1 MKKIA
6 KNKRL
11 TVIIPIICIIVII
24 GIIIGANVIKVNIA
38 NGKYNSSN
46 SGSNNKNLIP
56 EYIKEGITLGGI
68 TGTLKVLDTS
78 DATAKPEDI
87 TKGKTAYVNGVKIT
101 GTKITRE
108 ILKIGDYVEYTPDT
122 ASAYSLTTA
131 VSGYTSNQSI
141 PQETMKWQIMSV
153 NEDGTV
159 DLISETSTSQKV
171 YLFGDLG
178 YNNGVWILNDICSKQ
193 YSNKSLGIT
202 ARSIKIEDIESKF
215 SDKGIQARNEYNH
228 YGTNYGSTYKIIN
241 QNDRTYY
248 PLLYSRENGS
258 GIDTDT
264 IKKDG
269 IGRSE
274 SYYTT
279 PTTETGTNAT
289 SLTATQT
296 SYALNISTN
305 NNYFINEEFYNLI
318 SKGEY
323 TIASR
328 GVRCYSNSQNDC
340 IGFGLFRVVNDT
352 KDFIKKIVSG
362 DLSAS
367 YGSYGSTAFASWG
380 LGLRPVTTL
389 GANIEFTSGDGSIDN
404 PYKISI

>member
-87 TKGKTAYVNGVKIT
+87 IKGKTAYVNGVKIT

-122 ASAYSLTTA
+122 ASTYSLTSA

-141 PQETMKWQIMSV
+141 MQETMKWQIMSV

-215 SDKGIQARNEYNH
+215 SDIGIQARNKTNL
-228 YGTNYGSTYKIIN
+228 YGIQYGNTFKPNN
-241 QNDRTYY
+241 QKDCTYY
-248 PLLYSRENGS
+248 PLLYARENGS
-258 GIDTDT
+258 GVNTDT

-279 PTTETGTNAT
+279 PTTERGTRAT

-296 SYALNISTN
+296 NYSLSLTIN
-305 NNYFINEEFYNLI
+305 NNYFINEEFYKLI
-318 SKGEY
+318 SKCKY

-328 GVRCYSNSQNDC
+328 AANCYTGEDGV
-340 IGFGLFRVVNDT
+340 IGFKLFAVVGSDST
-352 KDFIKKIVSG
+352 QLQG
-362 DLSAS
+362 WDLVTSN
-367 YGSYGSTAFASWG
+367 GSSTAFASLG
-380 LGLRPVTTL
+380 LGLRPVATL

>member
-1 MKKIA
+1 MKKIE
-6 KNKRL
+6 KNKRI
-11 TVIIPIICIIVII
+11 TIIISIICIIVII

-171 YLFGDLG
+171 YLFGNLG

-202 ARSIKIEDIESKF
+202 ARSIKLEDIESKF
-215 SDKGIQARNEYNH
+215 SDKGIQTRNEYAH
-228 YGTNYGSTYKIIN
+228 YNIKYGDTFKPT
-241 QNDRTYY
+241 DRVGHTYY
-248 PLLYSRENGS
+248 PLLYARENGS
-258 GIDTDT
+258 GVNTDT

-274 SYYTT
+274 SYYTA
-279 PTTETGTNAT
+279 PTTETGTRAT

-296 SYALNISTN
+296 NYDLDLTTD

-328 GVRCYSNSQNDC
+328 AANCYAKNDDV
-340 IGFGLFRVVNDT
+340 IGFKIFVV
-352 KDFIKKIVSG
+352 
-362 DLSAS
+362 AS
-367 YGSYGSTAFASWG
+367 YDNFTKKQLRGWDLLTSSGNFPAYTACG
-380 LGLRPVTTL
+380 NGLRPVATL

>member
-122 ASAYSLTTA
+122 ASTYSLTSA

-141 PQETMKWQIMSV
+141 MQETMKWQIMSV

-171 YLFGDLG
+171 YLFGNLG

-202 ARSIKIEDIESKF
+202 ARSIKLEDIESKF
-215 SDKGIQARNEYNH
+215 SDKGIQTRNKTNL
-228 YGTNYGSTYKIIN
+228 YGTQYGDTYKPKN
-241 QNDRTYY
+241 QKERTYY
-248 PLLYSRENGS
+248 PLLYARENGS
-258 GIDTDT
+258 GVNTDT

-279 PTTETGTNAT
+279 PTTETGTRAT
-289 SLTATQT
+289 SLTAMQT
-296 SYALNISTN
+296 NYDLDLTTN

-328 GVRCYSNSQNDC
+328 AANCYSDVNDC
-340 IGFGLFRVVNDT
+340 IGFKIFIVKGST
-352 KDFIKKIVSG
+352 KKLWGSDLVTSSG
-362 DLSAS
+362 S
-367 YGSYGSTAFASWG
+367 STAFASLG
-380 LGLRPVTTL
+380 LGLRPVATL

>member
-1 MKKIA
+1 MYKINIKVKMA
-6 KNKRL
+6 DKIKMKNKKL
-11 TVIIPIICIIVII
+11 
-24 GIIIGANVIKVNIA
+24 KKLKKNI
-38 NGKYNSSN
+38 
-46 SGSNNKNLIP
+46 
-56 EYIKEGITLGGI
+56 EGITLIALVVTIIVLLILAGVALNLTIGQNGI
-68 TGTLKVLDTS
+68 FSRAK
-78 DATAKPEDI
+78 DATNTWKNAEVNEQLALDEGANLIDSYLNGNGTEEGDI
-87 TKGKTAYVNGVKIT
+87 TKEK
-101 GTKITRE
+101 
-108 ILKIGDYVEYTPDT
+108 LKIGDYVEYTPDT
-122 ASAYSLTTA
+122 VGAYSLTSA

-141 PQETMKWQIMSV
+141 SQETMKWQIMSI

-171 YLFGDLG
+171 YLFGNLG

-202 ARSIKIEDIESKF
+202 ARSIKIEDIESKL
-215 SDKGIQARNEYNH
+215 SDKGIQTRNESNL
-228 YGTNYGSTYKIIN
+228 YGTQYGDTFKPIN
-241 QNDRTYY
+241 QNTYY
-248 PLLYSRENGS
+248 PLLYARENGS
-258 GIDTDT
+258 GVNTDT

-279 PTTETGTNAT
+279 PTTETGTWAT

-296 SYALNISTN
+296 NYDLDLTTN

-328 GVRCYSNSQNDC
+328 AANCYSDASDC
-340 IGFGLFRVVNDT
+340 IGFKLFVV
-352 KDFIKKIVSG
+352 KGSAKKLLGS
-362 DLSAS
+362 DLVAS
-367 YGSYGSTAFASWG
+367 YGGSTAFVSWG
-380 LGLRPVTTL
+380 LGLRPVATL
-389 GANIEFTSGDGSIDN
+389 GANIEFTSGDGSIDK

>member
-6 KNKRL
+6 KNRRL
-11 TVIIPIICIIVII
+11 IIILSIICIIVII

-87 TKGKTAYVNGVKIT
+87 IKGKTAYVNGVKIT

-122 ASAYSLTTA
+122 ASTYSLTSA

-171 YLFGDLG
+171 YLFGNLG

-202 ARSIKIEDIESKF
+202 ARSIKIEDIESKL
-215 SDKGIQARNEYNH
+215 SDIGIETRNESNL
-228 YGTNYGSTYKIIN
+228 YGTQYGDTFKPIN
-241 QNDRTYY
+241 QNTYY
-248 PLLYSRENGS
+248 PLLYARENGS
-258 GIDTDT
+258 GVNTDT

-279 PTTETGTNAT
+279 PTTETGTWAT
-289 SLTATQT
+289 SLTATQMNYDLDLT
-296 SYALNISTN
+296 TN

-328 GVRCYSNSQNDC
+328 AANCYSDASDC
-340 IGFGLFRVVNDT
+340 IGFKLFVV
-352 KDFIKKIVSG
+352 KGSAKKLLGS
-362 DLSAS
+362 DLVAS
-367 YGSYGSTAFASWG
+367 YGGSTAFVSWG
-380 LGLRPVTTL
+380 LGLRPVATL

>member
-11 TVIIPIICIIVII
+11 TIIISIICIIVII
-24 GIIIGANVIKVNIA
+24 GIIIGANVIKVNIS

-122 ASAYSLTTA
+122 ASAYSLTSA

-202 ARSIKIEDIESKF
+202 ARSIKLEDIESKF
-215 SDKGIQARNEYNH
+215 SDKGIQTRNEYAH
-228 YGTNYGSTYKIIN
+228 YNIKYGDTFKPTD
-241 QNDRTYY
+241 QVGHTYY
-248 PLLYSRENGS
+248 PLLYARENGS
-258 GIDTDT
+258 GVNTDT

-274 SYYTT
+274 SYYTA
-279 PTTETGTNAT
+279 PTTETGTRAT

-296 SYALNISTN
+296 NYDLDLTTD

-328 GVRCYSNSQNDC
+328 AANCYAKNDDV
-340 IGFGLFRVVNDT
+340 IGFKIFVV
-352 KDFIKKIVSG
+352 VSS
-362 DLSAS
+362 D
-367 YGSYGSTAFASWG
+367 GSTKQLQGWDLLTSSGVFQGYTSWG
-380 LGLRPVTTL
+380 NGLRPVATL

>member
-56 EYIKEGITLGGI
+56 EYIKEGITLSGI

-122 ASAYSLTTA
+122 ASTYSLTSA

-171 YLFGDLG
+171 YLYGNLG
-178 YNNGVWILNDICSKQ
+178 YNNGVWKLNVICSKQ
-193 YSNKSLGIT
+193 CSNKTLGIT
-202 ARSIKIEDIESKF
+202 ARSIKIEDIESKL
-215 SDKGIQARNEYNH
+215 SDIGIQTRNEYANYNTK
-228 YGTNYGSTYKIIN
+228 YGNTFKPTDQGGH
-241 QNDRTYY
+241 TYY
-248 PLLYSRENGS
+248 PLLYARENGS
-258 GIDTDT
+258 GVNTDT

-274 SYYTT
+274 SYYTA
-279 PTTETGTNAT
+279 PTTETGTRAT

-296 SYALNISTN
+296 YYGLDLTTN

-328 GVRCYSNSQNDC
+328 AVNCYAKNDDV
-340 IGFGLFRVVNDT
+340 IGFKLWVVVKAT
-352 KDFIKKIVSG
+352 KQLQGWDLLTSSG
-362 DLSAS
+362 YFPGYSA
-367 YGSYGSTAFASWG
+367 WG